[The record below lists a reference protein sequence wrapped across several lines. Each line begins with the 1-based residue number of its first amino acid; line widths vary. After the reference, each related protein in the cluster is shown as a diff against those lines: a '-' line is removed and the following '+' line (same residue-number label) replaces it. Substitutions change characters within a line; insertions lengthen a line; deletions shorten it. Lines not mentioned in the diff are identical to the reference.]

1 MIKFPSWVIV
11 PKKASKQEQAFKIL
25 RYLVVRASLETSASA
40 NVTDFAT
47 NIGLDRTTVHGYMK
61 KGKFSG
67 PSAAAAEAH
76 YGKDLI
82 QAAWLTNPLALLK
95 AK

>member
-1 MIKFPSWVIV
+1 MIKFPSWVTL
-11 PKKASKQEQAFKIL
+11 PKKATKQQQAFKIL
-25 RYLVVRASLETSASA
+25 RYLVIRASLETSDSA

-47 NIGLDRTTVHGYMK
+47 SIGLDRTTVHGYMK
-61 KGKFSG
+61 KGKFSL
-67 PSAAAAEAH
+67 PSAVAAEAY